1 MKAALAKMFMNL
13 DGIKNPKMRDRMSEV
28 YEDGVSDLM
37 HGAWNHIIKP
47 ALRIAKWT
55 VIAFVAVNLLML
67 VFGESRFIDDWSVL
81 DRLRY
86 EWKRLRLLID
96 WHIL

>member
-1 MKAALAKMFMNL
+1 MKTAIAKMFMNI
-13 DGIKNPKMRDRMSEV
+13 DGIKNPKMRDRLAEV
-28 YEDGVSDLM
+28 YEDGVSDLFT
-37 HGAWNHIIKP
+37 GVWNHIIKP

-86 EWKRLRLLID
+86 EWKALRWLID
-96 WHIL
+96 RQIL

>member
-1 MKAALAKMFMNL
+1 MKAAIARMFMKIDKVN
-13 DGIKNPKMRDRMSEV
+13 NPKMIENYKEHVDEM
-28 YEDGVSDLM
+28 LN
-37 HGAWNHIIKP
+37 GAWNHIIKP

-67 VFGESRFIDDWSVL
+67 VFGESRFIDDWSVM

-86 EWKRLRLLID
+86 EWKALRWLID
-96 WHIL
+96 RQIL